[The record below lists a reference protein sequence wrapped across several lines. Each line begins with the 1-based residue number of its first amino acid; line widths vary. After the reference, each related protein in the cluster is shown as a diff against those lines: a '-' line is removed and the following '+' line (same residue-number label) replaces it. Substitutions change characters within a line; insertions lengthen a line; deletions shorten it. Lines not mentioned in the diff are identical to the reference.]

1 MTRRVA
7 VLGDHLDPVIA
18 ALEAVGF
25 ELAGRAAPD
34 LIFCHGGDGTLLRAE
49 RMFPGVP
56 KVPGRVG
63 ARSRL
68 CPEHRLPAILDRLSR
83 DALPV
88 EVLPKLELRV
98 GAFRAWAVNDVVMHN
113 GNSAVAVRYRVTVR
127 GETSEEIS
135 GDGLVVATPFGS
147 TAYYRSITA
156 GTFTSGL
163 GVAFNNATVPR
174 EPLVVAD
181 DEVIGVELVRGPA
194 ILVCDNDPRGI
205 PMRASQFFDVGM
217 SSEQATVL
225 GLDALRC
232 QRCRRDDGDPFNAH

>member
-1 MTRRVA
+1 MTRHPR
-7 VLGDHLDPVIA
+7 
-18 ALEAVGF
+18 F
-25 ELAGRAAPD
+25 
-34 LIFCHGGDGTLLRAE
+34 
-49 RMFPGVP
+49 
-56 KVPGRVG
+56 GRV
-63 ARSRL
+63 SRF
-68 CPEHRLPAILDRLSR
+68 PS
-83 DALPV
+83 
-88 EVLPKLELRV
+88 
-98 GAFRAWAVNDVVMHN
+98 
-113 GNSAVAVRYRVTVR
+113 
-127 GETSEEIS
+127 
-135 GDGLVVATPFGS
+135 GS
-147 TAYYRSITA
+147 TAPEEAHRPAGMEQHRSITA

-194 ILVCDNDPRGI
+194 ILVCDNDPRCI